1 MTSRWSPSF
10 DVYESRIED
19 RRIIFVL
26 DMTAAEYA
34 PLESHPVRLQ
44 VRVAM
49 RSPREDGLRS
59 PDESDALHALEDTI
73 VSRLEGGADAIYVG
87 RFVTGGYTTF
97 VFYAPQD
104 EQLFDEREDK
114 PLSIIGDV
122 SPYRAHWASRE
133 DPDWEFYAEFLY
145 PDAYSCQTMMNRRLL
160 EVFVEKGDRL
170 EALREID
177 HFAFFPTE
185 MQARAAATGLRAAG
199 FRTDAPERANPDED
213 SGSVNED
220 EERWALQF
228 HRNDHLA
235 DGRPNEFCHEILEI
249 ILPQEG
255 EYDGWGAAHVSAD
268 S

>member
-26 DMTAAEYA
+26 DMAAAEYA

-59 PDESDALHALEDTI
+59 PDESDDLHALEDTI
-73 VSRLEGGADAIYVG
+73 VSRLESGTDAVYVG

-97 VFYAPQD
+97 VFYAPTP
-104 EQLFDEREDK
+104 FDEREDK
-114 PLSIIGDV
+114 PLAIIGDL

-145 PDAYSCQTMMNRRLL
+145 PDAYACQTMMNRRLL
-160 EVFVEKGDRL
+160 EVFVEKSDRL
-170 EALREID
+170 EAVREID
-177 HFAFFPTE
+177 HFAFFPSE
-185 MQARAAATGLRAAG
+185 LQARTAATGLRALG
-199 FRTDAPERANPDED
+199 FRTDTPERATEEGGD
-213 SGSVNED
+213 GSYQSED
-220 EERWALQF
+220 EERWSLQF

-235 DGRPNEFCHEILEI
+235 DGRPNEFCHEILEV

-255 EYDGWGAAHVSAD
+255 EYDGWGAPHVSAD